1 MSNKVYML
9 PPQEDWICDRLVQE
23 FRQNN
28 ADINVANPSDS
39 DIIWLFSDWAWRQ
52 VPLQL
57 LNEKKVIATIHHV
70 VPEKFGSQ
78 QRQEFL
84 ERDKFI
90 TAYTVPNFRT
100 CDFVSQLTRKPIH
113 IINYWANQYIWKP
126 TASKTELRKKFKL
139 PDTYI
144 IGSFQRD
151 TEGHDLISPKLEK
164 GPDLFIDAITKYNEW
179 IKDIHVL
186 LAGWRRQYVVTAL
199 EKLKISYTYIERPP
213 QQTIN
218 ELYQTLDLY
227 PVTSRHE
234 GGPQSLIECGLI
246 GIKAVSRPVG
256 IAEMVLPV
264 ESVADDVTTATPT
277 VPNVKHLMLPAGFQ
291 TYKNLIE
298 SI

>member
-1 MSNKVYML
+1 M
-9 PPQEDWICDRLVQE
+9 
-23 FRQNN
+23 
-28 ADINVANPSDS
+28 
-39 DIIWLFSDWAWRQ
+39 
-52 VPLQL
+52 
-57 LNEKKVIATIHHV
+57 KKALITGITGQD
-70 VPEKFGSQ
+70 GSFLA
-78 QRQEFL
+78 EFL
-84 ERDKFI
+84 
-90 TAYTVPNFRT
+90 
-100 CDFVSQLTRKPIH
+100 
-113 IINYWANQYIWKP
+113 
-126 TASKTELRKKFKL
+126 
-139 PDTYI
+139 
-144 IGSFQRD
+144 
-151 TEGHDLISPKLEK
+151 LEK
-164 GPDLFIDAITKYNEW
+164 GYEVHGILRRASYFNTSRIEHLYFDEW